1 MLMMQFETSLNSMI
15 SAQIILSK
23 CVSQISP
30 KVVVSC
36 RILIN
41 RGKEFS
47 MNMVNMFIY
56 SLLSFF
62 LDRAAARVFFTRT
75 LRSFAAG
82 MMTRGSFLAISA
94 GLMTLGSFLATSAG
108 MMTLG
113 SFLATSAGLMTGG
126 SLLGTLS

>member
-23 CVSQISP
+23 CVSQISA
-30 KVVVSC
+30 KVAVSC

-47 MNMVNMFIY
+47 MNMFIY

-62 LDRAAARVFFTRT
+62 LDYVVARVFFKRT
-75 LRSFAAG
+75 LRSFVV
-82 MMTRGSFLAISA
+82 
-94 GLMTLGSFLATSAG
+94 GLMTNGFFFS
-108 MMTLG
+108 
-113 SFLATSAGLMTGG
+113 TSAGLMTSG
-126 SLLGTLS
+126 SFLGTLS

>member
-30 KVVVSC
+30 KVAVSC

-82 MMTRGSFLAISA
+82 LMTR
-94 GLMTLGSFLATSAG
+94 
-108 MMTLG
+108 G